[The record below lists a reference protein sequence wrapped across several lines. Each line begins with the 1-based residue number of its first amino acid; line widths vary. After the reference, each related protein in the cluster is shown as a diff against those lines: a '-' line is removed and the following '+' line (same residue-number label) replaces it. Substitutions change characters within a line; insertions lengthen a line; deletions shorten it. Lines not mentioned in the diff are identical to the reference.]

1 MHLAARSTAGNV
13 TFRSFAGVDPWQRWA
28 KDAGRFGAPVI
39 ALSSEVLDALGLVDG
54 QWAAIESG
62 KIANPRVIVV
72 AALAEHYGAD
82 LGAVV
87 NAQPTAALSP
97 ESRAIVRLYEDH
109 LTPAPVCRS

>member
-1 MHLAARSTAGNV
+1 MGRHRIGKDREST
-13 TFRSFAGVDPWQRWA
+13 R
-28 KDAGRFGAPVI
+28 
-39 ALSSEVLDALGLVDG
+39 
-54 QWAAIESG
+54 
-62 KIANPRVIVV
+62 IVV

-97 ESRAIVRLYEDH
+97 ESRAIVRLFEDH

>member
-1 MHLAARSTAGNV
+1 MGER
-13 TFRSFAGVDPWQRWA
+13 RR
-28 KDAGRFGAPVI
+28 
-39 ALSSEVLDALGLVDG
+39 ALRRTSDRTLQQVLDALGLDG

-72 AALAEHYGAD
+72 AALAEHDGAD

-97 ESRAIVRLYEDH
+97 ESRAIVRLFEDH

>member
-1 MHLAARSTAGNV
+1 MATMGER
-13 TFRSFAGVDPWQRWA
+13 RR
-28 KDAGRFGAPVI
+28 
-39 ALSSEVLDALGLVDG
+39 ALRRTSDRTLQQVLDALGLDG

-62 KIANPRVIVV
+62 KIAKPRVIVV

-97 ESRAIVRLYEDH
+97 VNRAIDRLFEDH
-109 LTPAPVCRS
+109 LTPAPACRS

>member
-1 MHLAARSTAGNV
+1 MATMGER
-13 TFRSFAGVDPWQRWA
+13 RR
-28 KDAGRFGAPVI
+28 
-39 ALSSEVLDALGLVDG
+39 ALRRTSDRTLQQVLDALGLDG

-72 AALAEHYGAD
+72 AALAEHDGAD

-97 ESRAIVRLYEDH
+97 ESRAIVRLFEDH

>member
-1 MHLAARSTAGNV
+1 MATMGER
-13 TFRSFAGVDPWQRWA
+13 RR
-28 KDAGRFGAPVI
+28 
-39 ALSSEVLDALGLVDG
+39 ALRRTSDRTLQLGLVDG

-62 KIANPRVIVV
+62 KIAKPRVIVV

-97 ESRAIVRLYEDH
+97 ESRAIVRLFEDH

>member
-1 MHLAARSTAGNV
+1 MPSSALFNV
-13 TFRSFAGVDPWQRWA
+13 LI
-28 KDAGRFGAPVI
+28 I
-39 ALSSEVLDALGLVDG
+39 ALIHSNVSHTPPR
-54 QWAAIESG
+54 WT
-62 KIANPRVIVV
+62 RVIVV

-97 ESRAIVRLYEDH
+97 ERRAIVRLFEDH